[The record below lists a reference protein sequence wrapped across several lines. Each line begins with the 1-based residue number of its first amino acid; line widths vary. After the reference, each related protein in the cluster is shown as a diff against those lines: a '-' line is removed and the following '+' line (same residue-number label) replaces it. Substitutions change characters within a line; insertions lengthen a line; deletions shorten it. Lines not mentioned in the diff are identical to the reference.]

1 MKQDKKYHVLAGLIV
16 AVFVGLPCYLE
27 SLNLFAGLWSALTSG
42 IIAGGIK
49 EYCDMRTEGNKWD
62 WWDFACTC
70 IGAVLV
76 ALLILGMHYGKG

>member
-49 EYCDMRTEGNKWD
+49 EYCD
-62 WWDFACTC
+62 